1 MKKIKKECLMEVIDK
16 EEEEIACSICMEK
29 AEIPMT
35 YQCCKQISCRK
46 CYTAMHRQH
55 GRKDCPFCRHTPARA
70 LRAPLRGGIIK
81 HKNLTSSSALRPM
94 VSEILGRHGEGLK
107 ITSDAYNMLRQ
118 AMEEYC
124 VERMRM
130 ANAIVIANGKTTVRN
145 L

>member
-1 MKKIKKECLMEVIDK
+1 MEAIDK
-16 EEEEIACSICMEK
+16 EEEEEETACSICMEK
-29 AEIPMT
+29 AETPMT

-70 LRAPLRGGIIK
+70 LRAPLHGGIIK
-81 HKNLTSSSALRPM
+81 HKNLTSNGTLRP
-94 VSEILGRHGEGLK
+94 SIIEILGRHGDGLK
-107 ITSDAYNMLRQ
+107 ITSEARDMLRQ

-124 VERMRM
+124 VERMRI
-130 ANAIVIANGKTTVRN
+130 ANAIVRANGKATVRN